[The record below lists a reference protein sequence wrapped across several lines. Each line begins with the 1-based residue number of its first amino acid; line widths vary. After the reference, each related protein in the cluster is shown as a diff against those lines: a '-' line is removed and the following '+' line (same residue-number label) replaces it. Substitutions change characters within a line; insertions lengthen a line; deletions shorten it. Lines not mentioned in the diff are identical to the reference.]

1 MKRKIILVIASILLV
16 AATTL
21 SACNKPVGPQ
31 DSSDGGSSSVS
42 SGGNNSTGGVG
53 EGETYGD
60 INEKLAAFS
69 DFCELESG
77 YTAIDLKEGFP
88 EVTQRVG
95 DGFEDYPVGYG
106 EKTTGGRGATAENI
120 YNVNSGLEF
129 EQAVS
134 AISEKLK
141 TDGDLKSI
149 VMVNGN
155 VTLENTSTY
164 QIIVNGVKNLS
175 VIGNGGEFDGVGLNF
190 KSSRNVIVQ
199 NLKIHH
205 PSKALKN
212 EKDCLEFNDCK
223 YVWVDHCEF
232 FNDYPANSAEK
243 DYYDG
248 LVDVKNESEF
258 VTISY
263 NYLHD
268 AFKTSLVGSGPGDL
282 YENRTVTYHHNVIE
296 NCNSRLPL
304 YRGGYAHVYNNY
316 YKNALSRCVE
326 TRFGAKVFVESNYFE
341 NAKNPVCS
349 IEEEIGY
356 YNVKNNK
363 YVNCTASSG
372 TASRPAWSENMQ
384 STTDYTPSYRYT
396 LDGTDNLIDYLNK
409 TVGIGKIDIEK
420 AKAEPADKPRDYV
433 IPEYK
438 IVKKAIDSLE
448 KITLDS
454 DVQKKL
460 TYIAKK
466 YTLLSEADKQK
477 IENIGSYEKACDE
490 FLKIYVEDIVANIA
504 KIDINGD
511 FTANAKTTYQV
522 ETSYLKMKSLIE
534 NRVGNY
540 SDFIRARDYY
550 NADFKNLFNAEV
562 LKLSDAKPADKA
574 VIDDLYYLYE
584 IKSNSVSG
592 LDKANLDKAAKVCD
606 DKTKIG
612 AFSESLKV
620 FDGITE
626 LNVSHALSV
635 KALIKT
641 YDELSAEQKGYISQ
655 TDLDKYNEITKKYD
669 ALSDKNM
676 AMDLTSVPTGR
687 TSGVVN
693 AGDIRLGTS
702 TDVRATAENYQGENY
717 DKAVFLSGYGNA
729 GSKCLQLSVLK
740 NSTVE
745 LVVKVE
751 SDACNLLLT
760 DENKVVKQ
768 SQIVSFDGLVK
779 ITFSSV
785 GEGEYRIFTDIPSNQ
800 PDASFTGSKIFIY
813 SVNIIPT
820 N

>member
-1 MKRKIILVIASILLV
+1 MKKRIFLCVLSLLLV
-16 AATTL
+16 GATSL
-21 SACNKPVGPQ
+21 SACNKNSGAI
-31 DSSDGGSSSVS
+31 DTSSDSAINGSSQS
-42 SGGNNSTGGVG
+42 NSTSGS
-53 EGETYGD
+53 EPIEFPAD
-60 INEKLAAFS
+60 LNQKLTAFS
-69 DFCELESG
+69 TFCELESG
-77 YTAIDLKEGFP
+77 YTAIDLNEGFP
-88 EVTQRVG
+88 EATERVG

-120 YNVNSGLEF
+120 YNVNSGVEF

-141 TDGDLKSI
+141 TDENLKSI
-149 VMVNGN
+149 ILVEGN
-155 VTLENTSTY
+155 ITLDNTASF
-164 QIIVNGVKNLS
+164 QIIVNSVKNVSIL
-175 VIGNGGEFDGVGLNF
+175 GNGGEFDGVGLNF

-205 PSKALKN
+205 PSKVLKN

-268 AFKTSLVGSGPGDL
+268 AFKTSLVGSGPSDI
-282 YENRTVTYHHNVIE
+282 YEKRTVTYHHNVIE

-396 LDGTDNLIDYLNK
+396 LDGTDNLVDYLNK

-420 AKAEPADKPRDYV
+420 AKKEPADKPRDYV

-438 IVKKAIDSLE
+438 IVIKAIDSLE

-466 YTLLSEADKQK
+466 YISLAEADKQK
-477 IENIGSYEKACDE
+477 IENIGSFGKACDE
-490 FLKIYVEDIVANIA
+490 FLKLYVEDIVANIA

-511 FTANAKTTYQV
+511 FTVNAKTTYQV
-522 ETSYLKMKSLIE
+522 ETSYLKMQSLIE
-534 NRVGNY
+534 NRVANY
-540 SDFIRARDYY
+540 SDFVRARDYY

-562 LKLSDAKPADKA
+562 LKLGDAKPADKA
-574 VIDDLYYLYE
+574 VIDDLYILYE
-584 IKSNSVSG
+584 LKSNLVSG
-592 LDKANLDKAAKVCD
+592 LDKVNLDKAKKVCD
-606 DKTKIG
+606 DKIKIG

-626 LNVSHALSV
+626 LDVSHASSV
-635 KALIKT
+635 KALVKT

-669 ALSDKNM
+669 ELSNKKM
-676 AMDLTSVPTGR
+676 AMDLTSVSTGR
-687 TSGVVN
+687 TSGVVG
-693 AGDIRLGTS
+693 AGDIKLGTS
-702 TDVRATAENYQGENY
+702 TDVRATADGYQGESF
-717 DKAVFLSGYGNA
+717 DKCVFLSGYGNA

-740 NSTVE
+740 NSAVE

-751 SDACNLLLT
+751 TDACNLLLT

-768 SQIVSFDGLVK
+768 SLIVSSTELVK
-779 ITFSSV
+779 ITFNAV
-785 GEGEYRIFTDIPSNQ
+785 GEGEYRIFTDIPSSDV
-800 PDASFTGSKIFIY
+800 DAEFKGSKIFVY
-813 SVNIIPT
+813 SVNIIPES
-820 N
+820 